1 MPAHFEDLRERLLRA
16 GVAPRHATRYLT
28 ELTEHLEDLSAEER
42 LAGCDDEAAQRSALA
57 RLGDIDSLAKTMI
70 DRKEFR
76 SWSHRV
82 PWAVYFLGPLA
93 AVFAFNFLS
102 LLLLALVLEFYGS
115 GAGQHPMPLPAWL
128 IYTKTSNFNLF
139 LLPLLFG
146 WAISFLAVRQ
156 KVKPEWPIVGLVGVA
171 VFCGLQTYHI
181 EWSPVP
187 NGVTNISVGWAF
199 LPGHAIT
206 LAAGVRLVLNLMLT
220 LTLFTLWRSWRLHR
234 ERLEKVE
241 RNHSRRRVAR

>member
-1 MPAHFEDLRERLLRA
+1 VRAYFENLKDRLLRA
-16 GVAPRHATRYLT
+16 GVAPRHVTRYLT
-28 ELTEHLEDLSAEER
+28 ELTEHLEDLTAEEG
-42 LAGCDDEAAQRSALA
+42 LAGRDHEAAQRSALV

-82 PWAVYFLGPLA
+82 PWAVYFFGPLA
-93 AVFAFNFLS
+93 ALVGFNILI
-102 LLLLALVLEFYGS
+102 LLLLDFIIEFYGS
-115 GAGQHPMPLPAWL
+115 GSGDHSMVVPRWFSPMYAT
-128 IYTKTSNFNLF
+128 ITNFNLF

-146 WAISFLAVRQ
+146 WGISFLAVRQ
-156 KVKPEWPIVGLVGVA
+156 RMKSEWPIVGLLGVA
-171 VFCGLQTYHI
+171 VVCGLQAYHI

-199 LPGHAIT
+199 LPLPGQTIT
-206 LAAGVRLVLNLMLT
+206 VAMGVRLLLNLMLT

-234 ERLEKVE
+234 ERLEKVK
-241 RNHSRRRVAR
+241 RNHSP